1 MSKEKEN
8 IFKRWIGEIDKAADE
23 MVMPEGG
30 PDEVYDGAAVP
41 GYADEAETESEKPED

>member
-1 MSKEKEN
+1 MEDGMWTEE
-8 IFKRWIGEIDKAADE
+8 GGMTEDGMYTEEE

-30 PDEVYDGAAVP
+30 PEEVYDGAGVP